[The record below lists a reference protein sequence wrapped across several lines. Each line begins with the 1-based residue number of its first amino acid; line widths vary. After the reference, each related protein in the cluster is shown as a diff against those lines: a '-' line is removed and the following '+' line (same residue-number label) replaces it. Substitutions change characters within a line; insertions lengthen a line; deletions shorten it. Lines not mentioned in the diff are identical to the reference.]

1 MTEIDRLSLA
11 KNLLEALENGD
22 EASANK
28 FMDEIAGIRET
39 QLYQEVGKLTRQLHD
54 SMTSFALESKIT
66 AFAQND
72 IPDAKERLHYVIS
85 MTEQAANKT
94 LNAVEDLYPVA
105 SELNQQ
111 VQKLSANWD
120 RFLIR
125 QMPFQ
130 EFKDMSQEI
139 TEYFKVSVQ
148 SLENIQNGFNE
159 ILMAQSFQDIT
170 GQIIRRVITMV
181 EELESGM
188 LALIKLSG
196 HGRSP
201 DKNIGSSEPE
211 LPGPVVPG
219 LDDSEGTVVASSQD
233 DVDDLLSSLGF

>member
-11 KNLLEALENGD
+11 KNLLVALENGD
-22 EASANK
+22 AAAADK
-28 FMDEIAGIRET
+28 IMDELAGIRET

-54 SMTSFALESKIT
+54 AMASFSLDSKIT
-66 AFAQND
+66 ALAQND
-72 IPDAKERLHYVIS
+72 IPDAKERLHYVIT

-120 RFLIR
+120 RFLVR
-125 QMPFQ
+125 KMPFH

-139 TEYFKVSVQ
+139 TEYFKESGQ
-148 SLENIQNGFNE
+148 SLDNIQSGLNE

-181 EELESGM
+181 EELEAGM
-188 LALIKLSG
+188 LALIRLSA
-196 HGRSP
+196 HERL
-201 DKNIGSSEPE
+201 SERNLGNALPE

-219 LDDSEGTVVASSQD
+219 LDDNEGAVATSQD

>member
-28 FMDEIAGIRET
+28 YMDEIAGIRET

-54 SMTSFALESKIT
+54 SMTSFALESKIA

-72 IPDAKERLHYVIS
+72 IPDAKERLHYVIT

-111 VQKLSANWD
+111 AQKLSANWD

-139 TEYFKVSVQ
+139 TEYFKISVQ
-148 SLENIQNGFNE
+148 SLENIQNGLNE

-196 HGRSP
+196 HGRSLE
-201 DKNIGSSEPE
+201 KNIGSSEPD

-219 LDDSEGTVVASSQD
+219 LDDSEGAVVASSQD